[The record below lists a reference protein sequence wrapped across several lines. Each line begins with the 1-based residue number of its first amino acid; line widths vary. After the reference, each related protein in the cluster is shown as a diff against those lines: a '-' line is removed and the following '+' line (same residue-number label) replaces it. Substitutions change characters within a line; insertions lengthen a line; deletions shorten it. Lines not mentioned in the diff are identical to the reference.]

1 MIRFLFLLIGIFW
14 ISSTGYAMGDDIKY
28 KTLGL
33 RYGIS
38 NINEKDVR
46 SLELDANIGL
56 PLTYKLYD
64 NLGLYLK
71 PKLNFSAG
79 GLKQDDD
86 FGYLLTFSGGL
97 ALFAYD
103 KKIILDLLGG
113 GALLTEEKVGG
124 HNFGGNFQFAGHGG
138 MVYKI
143 TDHVLMGY
151 RFYHLSDAG
160 IFDGNGL
167 NRHLVELS
175 YYF

>member
-1 MIRFLFLLIGIFW
+1 MNRFLFLLIGILYVS
-14 ISSTGYAMGDDIKY
+14 ITGFAKGDDIKY
-28 KTLGL
+28 RTLGL
-33 RYGIS
+33 RLGIS

-56 PLTYKLYD
+56 PLNYKVYD
-64 NLGLYLK
+64 NPDLYLK

-124 HNFGGNFQFAGHGG
+124 HNFGGNFQFAAHGG
-138 MVYKI
+138 LGYKI
-143 TDHVLMGY
+143 TDRVLVGY

-167 NRHLVELS
+167 NRHILELS